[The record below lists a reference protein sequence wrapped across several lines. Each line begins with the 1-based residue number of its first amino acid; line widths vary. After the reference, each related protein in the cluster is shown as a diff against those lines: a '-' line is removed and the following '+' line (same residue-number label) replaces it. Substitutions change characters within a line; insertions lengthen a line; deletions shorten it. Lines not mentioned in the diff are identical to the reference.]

1 MSNSAA
7 PNSANPSPAPPSSA
21 APDAAVSGRGAANAA
36 AARTTLIG
44 LLALLLL
51 AGAVFAVYAPAW
63 LGGGDSQPALAAA
76 DELTYVSDL
85 DFWQRTPRERVVAAR
100 AHFDLD
106 HDLNNV
112 PMTVSEWVGEDDP
125 ETNQEVMILLEPEQY
140 VQRLYRDPAGHHVW
154 LTMVGGRNSQ
164 PFHAP
169 DICYDADGWQ
179 YDLGSHPTPLD
190 GGGELYGLYLDA
202 SKQVEGAGAPWE
214 HVVYYFY
221 LFPEAG
227 RDQEDGIV
235 LFKLTTGRYGSVEE
249 TLAMLEDF
257 TRQFFEAAGNPAGET
272 AGHEG

>member
-1 MSNSAA
+1 MTSKTTFTGIL
-7 PNSANPSPAPPSSA
+7 
-21 APDAAVSGRGAANAA
+21 AV
-36 AARTTLIG
+36 
-44 LLALLLL
+44 LLL
-51 AGAVFAVYAPAW
+51 AGAILAVYAPLWPAW
-63 LGGGDSQPALAAA
+63 LGGHPTLAAD
-76 DELTYVSDL
+76 DELTFVSDL
-85 DFWQRTPRERVVAAR
+85 DFWQRTPRERIVAAK
-100 AHFDLD
+100 ANFDLN

-112 PMTVSEWVGEDDP
+112 PMTVGQWVGEDDP

-140 VQRLYRDPAGHHVW
+140 VQRLYRDPAGHHIW

-179 YDLGSHPTPLD
+179 YDLGSHATQLA

-202 SKQVEGAGAPWE
+202 TKSVEGADTPWE

-221 LFPEAG
+221 LFPDAG

-249 TLAMLEDF
+249 TLALLEDF
-257 TRQFFEAAGNPAGET
+257 TQQFFEAAAG
-272 AGHEG
+272 A